1 MRDRNIKPEHLRTL
15 ENAFKVLTETPTS
28 RSGMSLIT
36 DTLHECFGDTFSGYV
51 VPHKPDAPMFVM
63 SIFPER
69 STTDKIIAAV
79 ANGNS
84 NFATI
89 QSLWEKNTSWTIELD
104 ASILQSEMNF
114 TTRELTA
121 MLLHEVGHLVESK
134 TIASRIITILQ
145 YEYAQSS
152 MQTKLML
159 KDKVFRSVMSLPII
173 NSCIVDQKGPNLRE
187 EIKADKY
194 AKKLGYAKDLI
205 SGLSKLT
212 KNPKFSMKKT
222 PDEAMRQ
229 TTQFSLQ
236 TLQNLQD
243 RKTDLV
249 KDQLTTLREY
259 VDSPYLES
267 TLVDIYGLWFV
278 DESTYENSS
287 RQEFYIREGMKE
299 RHLNDLLSRATPTG
313 VYMRE
318 FGLFGKKKLEKI
330 NPYDLDYIDLK
341 IDQISSDVDKM
352 MIVSYI
358 HNKMD
363 MVNFYLDILEDPTA
377 SKKYNVPHGANYLMS
392 VKKQLELLRDKAMKK
407 TVPPKLPDIYVA
419 YPAGYEG

>member
-84 NFATI
+84 NFVTI
-89 QSLWEKNTSWTIELD
+89 QSLWEKNTSWTVELD
-104 ASILQSEMNF
+104 ASILLPEMNF

-121 MLLHEVGHLVESK
+121 MLLHEVGHLIESK
-134 TIASRIITILQ
+134 TIATRIITILQ

-173 NSCIVDQKGPNLRE
+173 NSCIADQKGSNLKE
-187 EIKADKY
+187 EIKADRY

-205 SGLSKLT
+205 SAMSKLT
-212 KNPKFSMKKT
+212 HNAKYQAKKE
-222 PDEAMRQ
+222 PNDAMRQ
-229 TTQFSLQ
+229 TTKFSLQ

-249 KDQLTTLREY
+249 KDQLSTLREY

-267 TLVDIYGLWFV
+267 TLVDIYGMWFV
-278 DESTYENSS
+278 DETAYENVS

-299 RHLNDLLSRATPTG
+299 KHLNELLSRATSTG
-313 VYMRE
+313 LYMRE
-318 FGLFGKKKLEKI
+318 FGLFGKKKLDKI

-341 IDQISSDVDKM
+341 IDQITSDVDKM
-352 MIVSYI
+352 MVISYI

-363 MVNFYLDILEDPTA
+363 MVNFYLDILDDPMA
-377 SKKYNVPHGANYLMS
+377 SKKYNVPHSRSYLLS
-392 VKKQLELLRDKAMKK
+392 AQKQLELLRDKAMKK
-407 TVPPKLPDIYVA
+407 SIPPKMPDIYVA